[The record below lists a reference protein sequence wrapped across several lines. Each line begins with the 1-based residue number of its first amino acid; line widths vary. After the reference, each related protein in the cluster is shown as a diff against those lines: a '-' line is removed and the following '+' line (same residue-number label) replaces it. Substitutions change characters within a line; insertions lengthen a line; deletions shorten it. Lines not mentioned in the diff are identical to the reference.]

1 MAATK
6 KKKTTK
12 KSTAAKKS
20 TKPQPKEEDIL
31 EPAEVSDELKPKKPP
46 RLAPEGI
53 RTFTVARQYDETGVS
68 GIGVVI
74 EGVVLATGQAII
86 HWLTPAPRGALAIF
100 DSMADFI
107 KIHIKPHPGNASIL
121 TWDDG
126 EQERFG
132 NVPTDA

>member
-1 MAATK
+1 MAR
-6 KKKTTK
+6 KTTK
-12 KSTAAKKS
+12 KKV
-20 TKPQPKEEDIL
+20 KEEP
-31 EPAEVSDELKPKKPP
+31 EEVKEEVSTEPEVLKPKRPTTQ
-46 RLAPEGI
+46 APQGI
-53 RTFTVARQYDETGVS
+53 RTFTIARQYDESGVS

>member
-1 MAATK
+1 LARKNTK
-6 KKKTTK
+6 KK
-12 KSTAAKKS
+12 APAEAL
-20 TKPQPKEEDIL
+20 PEVKEEVST
-31 EPAEVSDELKPKKPP
+31 EPEVLKPKRPTQQ
-46 RLAPEGI
+46 APEGI
-53 RTFTVARQYDETGVS
+53 RTFTIARQSDETGIS
-68 GIGVVI
+68 GVGVVI

-100 DSMADFI
+100 DSMDDFI
-107 KIHIKPHPGNASIL
+107 KIHIRPHPGNASIL

>member
-1 MAATK
+1 LAR
-6 KKKTTK
+6 KTTK
-12 KSTAAKKS
+12 KKV
-20 TKPQPKEEDIL
+20 KEEP
-31 EPAEVSDELKPKKPP
+31 EEVKEEVSTEPEVLKPKRPTTQ
-46 RLAPEGI
+46 APQGI
-53 RTFTVARQYDETGVS
+53 RTFTIARQYDESGVS

>member
-1 MAATK
+1 MARKTK
-6 KKKTTK
+6 KK
-12 KSTAAKKS
+12 APEPEPEEA
-20 TKPQPKEEDIL
+20 KEEVST
-31 EPAEVSDELKPKKPP
+31 EPESLKPKRPTQQ
-46 RLAPEGI
+46 APEGI
-53 RTFTVARQYDETGVS
+53 RTFTIARQYDETGVS
-68 GIGVVI
+68 GVGVVI

-126 EQERFG
+126 EQEHFG
-132 NVPTDA
+132 NPPTDA

>member
-1 MAATK
+1 MTRKTKTTTK
-6 KKKTTK
+6 KKIKASPEEEEQK
-12 KSTAAKKS
+12 EDVST
-20 TKPQPKEEDIL
+20 
-31 EPAEVSDELKPKKPP
+31 EPEILKPKRPTAQ
-46 RLAPEGI
+46 APEGI
-53 RTFTVARQYDETGVS
+53 RTFTIARQYDETGVS
-68 GIGVVI
+68 GVGVVI

-126 EQERFG
+126 EQIKYG
-132 NVPTDA
+132 DDTDKD

>member
-1 MAATK
+1 MARKSK
-6 KKKTTK
+6 KKPAVPEPEET
-12 KSTAAKKS
+12 
-20 TKPQPKEEDIL
+20 KEEVST
-31 EPAEVSDELKPKKPP
+31 EPESLKPKRPAQQ
-46 RLAPEGI
+46 APEGI
-53 RTFTVARQYDETGVS
+53 RTFTIARQYDETGVS
-68 GIGVVI
+68 GVGVVI

-126 EQERFG
+126 EQEHFG
-132 NVPTDA
+132 NPPTDA

>member
-1 MAATK
+1 LARKTK
-6 KKKTTK
+6 KTSKLET
-12 KSTAAKKS
+12 
-20 TKPQPKEEDIL
+20 PPE
-31 EPAEVSDELKPKKPP
+31 EPAETKEEVSTEPEVLKPKRPTAQ
-46 RLAPEGI
+46 APEGI
-53 RTFTVARQYDETGVS
+53 RTFTIARQYDETGVS

-107 KIHIKPHPGNASIL
+107 KIHIKPHPGNSSIL

-126 EQERFG
+126 EQEHFG
-132 NVPTDA
+132 NAPSDV

>member
-1 MAATK
+1 LAR
-6 KKKTTK
+6 KTTK
-12 KSTAAKKS
+12 KTTRKKVV
-20 TKPQPKEEDIL
+20 PEEPEEVKEEVST
-31 EPAEVSDELKPKKPP
+31 EPEVLKPKRPATQ
-46 RLAPEGI
+46 APQGI
-53 RTFTVARQYDETGVS
+53 RTFTIARQYDETGVS
-68 GIGVVI
+68 GVGVVI

-107 KIHIKPHPGNASIL
+107 KIHIKPHPGNSSIL

-126 EQERFG
+126 EQEHFG

>member
-1 MAATK
+1 MAR
-6 KKKTTK
+6 KTTK
-12 KSTAAKKS
+12 KKTVKQE
-20 TKPQPKEEDIL
+20 PEEVKEEVST
-31 EPAEVSDELKPKKPP
+31 EPEVLKPKRPTTQ
-46 RLAPEGI
+46 APQGI
-53 RTFTVARQYDETGVS
+53 RTFTIARQYDETGVS

>member
-1 MAATK
+1 MAR
-6 KKKTTK
+6 KTTK
-12 KSTAAKKS
+12 KKV
-20 TKPQPKEEDIL
+20 KEEP
-31 EPAEVSDELKPKKPP
+31 EEVKEEVSTEPEVLKPKRPTTQ
-46 RLAPEGI
+46 APQGI
-53 RTFTVARQYDETGVS
+53 RTFTIARQYDETGVS

-132 NVPTDA
+132 NIPTDA

>member
-1 MAATK
+1 MP
-6 KKKTTK
+6 KKKTTMSTS
-12 KSTAAKKS
+12 KSTPIVDEGVS
-20 TKPQPKEEDIL
+20 E
-31 EPAEVSDELKPKKPP
+31 EVSTQPEALKPKRPTTQ
-46 RLAPEGI
+46 APQGI
-53 RTFTVARQYDETGVS
+53 RTFTIARQYDETGIS

-126 EQERFG
+126 EQEHFT
-132 NVPTDA
+132 NPPAET

>member
-1 MAATK
+1 LARKSK
-6 KKKTTK
+6 KKPAVPEPEET
-12 KSTAAKKS
+12 
-20 TKPQPKEEDIL
+20 KEEVST
-31 EPAEVSDELKPKKPP
+31 EPESLKPKRPAQQ
-46 RLAPEGI
+46 APEGI
-53 RTFTVARQYDETGVS
+53 RTFTIARQYDETGVS
-68 GIGVVI
+68 GVGVVI

-126 EQERFG
+126 EQEHFG
-132 NVPTDA
+132 NPPTDA